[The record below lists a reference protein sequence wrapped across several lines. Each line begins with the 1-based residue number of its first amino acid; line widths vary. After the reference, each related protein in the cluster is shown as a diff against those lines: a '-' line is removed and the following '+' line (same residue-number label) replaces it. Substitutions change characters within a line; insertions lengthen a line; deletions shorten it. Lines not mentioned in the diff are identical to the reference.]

1 MNDDQLYVYR
11 VTEIVKIVDGDTFD
25 LVVDPGFRLSY
36 ADRFRLFGWDTPEI
50 RAGSEYE
57 RAQAQRARRV
67 AAEWISGGAGAL
79 MVRTH
84 KADSFGRWLAEVF
97 REDED
102 WSSPAGSLG
111 LHLQGLSLATEW
123 PTRWRDVFDAGDG

>member
-11 VTEIVKIVDGDTFD
+11 VIEIVKIVDGDTFD
-25 LVVDPGFRLSY
+25 LVADPGFRLAY

-50 RAGSEYE
+50 RAGSEFE
-57 RAQAQRARRV
+57 RAEAQRARQ
-67 AAEWISGGAGAL
+67 AAAAWINADVEGL

-97 REDED
+97 RENED
-102 WSSPAGSLG
+102 WNTPAGSLG
-111 LHLQGLSLATEW
+111 LHLQSLSLATAW
-123 PTRWRDVFDAGDG
+123 PTRWREVFDNADG